1 MKGRAAETL
10 RACTELLRISNL
22 PTVLSNVLVGSALG
36 VSGADISWETT
47 AQCAVAVLFLYFA
60 GVACNDAVDA
70 EWDAAARPER
80 PIPSGRLSQRQAYA
94 IAVGGFLLG
103 LTVFASIGLIAF
115 GIGTLLVAVIILYNL
130 LHKRLAASVVFVG
143 AARGLVYLA
152 AAAAGG
158 GTLNDSKPFWF
169 ALALFAYTTAF
180 TVMARSE
187 HREQIDNSRWL
198 AAAIPLIVLAPGVWI
213 TSDEAL
219 LAAGVAVVMIVWQA
233 RAVRMVL
240 QVPPETKS
248 AVHVWLSG
256 FCLIDAFYLSVLG
269 YSGLIAVAVG
279 CFLLTL
285 LLQRRVMGT

>member
-10 RACTELLRISNL
+10 RAYTELLRISNL

-36 VSGADISWETT
+36 VSGANIPWEIT
-47 AQCAVAVLFLYFA
+47 AQCAVAVLFLYLA

-80 PIPSGRLSQRQAYA
+80 PIPSGRLSQRQAYT
-94 IAVGGFLLG
+94 ITVSSFMLG
-103 LTVFASIGLIAF
+103 LAVFASIGLIAF
-115 GIGTLLVAVIILYNL
+115 GIGTLLVAVITLYNL
-130 LHKRLAASVVFVG
+130 LHKRLAASIVFVG

-152 AAAAGG
+152 AAAAAG

-187 HREQIDNSRWL
+187 HQEQIDNSRWL
-198 AAAIPLIVLAPGVWI
+198 AAAIPLIALTPGVWI
-213 TSDEAL
+213 MPDEAL

-233 RAVRMVL
+233 RAVKMVL

>member
-1 MKGRAAETL
+1 MKGRATETL
-10 RACTELLRISNL
+10 WAYTKLLRISNL
-22 PTVLSNVLVGSALG
+22 PTVVSNVLVGSALG
-36 VSGADISWETT
+36 VSGAEIPWEIT
-47 AQCAVAVLFLYFA
+47 APCTLAILFLYLA

-80 PIPSGRLSQRQAYA
+80 PIPSGRLSQRQAYTITVA
-94 IAVGGFLLG
+94 GFMLG
-103 LTVFASIGLIAF
+103 LAVFASIGLIAF
-115 GIGTLLVAVIILYNL
+115 GIGTLLVAVITLYNL

-152 AAAAGG
+152 AAVAAC
-158 GTLNDSKPFWF
+158 GTLNDSKPFSF

-187 HREQIDNSRWL
+187 HQEQIGNSRWL
-198 AAAIPLIVLAPGVWI
+198 AAAIPLIVLAPGVWV
-213 TSDEAL
+213 TPDGAL
-219 LAAGVAVVMIVWQA
+219 LAAVVAVVMIVWQV

-240 QVPPETKS
+240 RVPQKTKS

-269 YSGLIAVAVG
+269 YSGLIAVSVG
-279 CFLLTL
+279 FFLLTL

>member
-10 RACTELLRISNL
+10 RAYTELLRISNL
-22 PTVLSNVLVGSALG
+22 PTVFSNVLVGAALG
-36 VSGADISWETT
+36 VSGAEIPWEIT
-47 AQCAVAVLFLYFA
+47 AHCAVAVLFLYLA

-80 PIPSGRLSQRQAYA
+80 PIPSGRLSQRQAYT
-94 IAVGGFLLG
+94 ITVTGFLLG
-103 LTVFASIGLIAF
+103 LAVFASIGLIAF
-115 GIGTLLVAVIILYNL
+115 GIGTLLVAVITLYNL

-158 GTLNDSKPFWF
+158 GTLNDSRPFWF
-169 ALALFAYTTAF
+169 VLALFAYTTAF
-180 TVMARSE
+180 TMMARSE
-187 HREQIDNSRWL
+187 HQEQIDNSRWL
-198 AAAIPLIVLAPGVWI
+198 AAAIPLIALTPGVWI
-213 TSDEAL
+213 TPDQAL
-219 LAAGVAVVMIVWQA
+219 LAAGAAIVMIVWQA

-240 QVPPETKS
+240 RAPPNTKS

-269 YSGLIAVAVG
+269 YSGLVAVAVA
-279 CFLLTL
+279 CFLVTL

>member
-1 MKGRAAETL
+1 MKGRPAETF
-10 RACTELLRISNL
+10 RACAELLRISNL
-22 PTVLSNVLVGSALG
+22 PTVVSNVLVGAALG
-36 VSGADISWETT
+36 VSGADIPWEIT
-47 AQCAVAVLFLYFA
+47 ASCAVAVLFLYLA

-94 IAVGGFLLG
+94 ITVTGFMLG
-103 LTVFASIGLIAF
+103 LAVFASIGLIAF
-115 GIGTLLVAVIILYNL
+115 GIGTVLAAVITLYNL

-152 AAAAGG
+152 AAAAAG
-158 GTLNDSKPFWF
+158 GTLNDPKPFWF
-169 ALALFAYTTAF
+169 ALALLAYTTAF
-180 TVMARSE
+180 TMMARSE
-187 HREQIDNSRWL
+187 HQEQIDNRRWL
-198 AAAIPLIVLAPGVWI
+198 AAAIPLIVLTPGVWI
-213 TSDEAL
+213 TPGEAL

-233 RAVRMVL
+233 RAVQLVL
-240 QVPPETKS
+240 RVPPKTKG

-285 LLQRRVMGT
+285 LLQRLVMGT

>member
-10 RACTELLRISNL
+10 RAYTELLRISNL
-22 PTVLSNVLVGSALG
+22 PTVFSNVLVGSALG
-36 VSGADISWETT
+36 GSGANIPWEIT
-47 AQCAVAVLFLYFA
+47 AQCAVAVLFLYLA

-70 EWDAAARPER
+70 EWDAVARPER
-80 PIPSGRLSQRQAYA
+80 PIPSGRLSQRQAYT
-94 IAVGGFLLG
+94 ITVIGFMLG
-103 LTVFASIGLIAF
+103 LAVFASIGLIAF
-115 GIGTLLVAVIILYNL
+115 GIGTLLVAVITLYNL
-130 LHKRLAASVVFVG
+130 FHKRLAASVVFVG

-152 AAAAGG
+152 AAAAVG

-187 HREQIDNSRWL
+187 HQEQIDNSRWL
-198 AAAIPLIVLAPGVWI
+198 AAAIPLIALTPGVWI
-213 TSDEAL
+213 MPDEAL

-233 RAVRMVL
+233 RAVKMVL

-256 FCLIDAFYLSVLG
+256 FCLIDAFYFSVLG
-269 YSGLIAVAVG
+269 YSGLIVVAVG
-279 CFLLTL
+279 CFLVTL